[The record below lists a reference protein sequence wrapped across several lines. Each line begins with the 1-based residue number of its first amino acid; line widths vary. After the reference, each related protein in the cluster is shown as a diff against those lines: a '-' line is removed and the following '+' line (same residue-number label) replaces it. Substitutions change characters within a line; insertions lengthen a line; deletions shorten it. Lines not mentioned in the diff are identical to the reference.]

1 MNSTSTTL
9 DWNHV
14 RAFLATAEHGS
25 LSAAA
30 RKLGQTQPTLSRQV
44 AALESRLGILLFER
58 VGRRLQMTKGG
69 RELLAQTRIMGDAAD
84 RLALAALGQSQ
95 SISGEISI
103 TASDV
108 FSAFLL
114 PPVLHRLRGL
124 APHLKIDVVAD
135 NDIRDI
141 LKREADIAIRHSRPT
156 QPDLIA
162 RLVRQAT
169 AHFYAS
175 SGYLKLHGR
184 PKTLADMSEHDFV
197 SIVSP
202 QQMLDFMLPLGLP
215 LDEGNFPIGSQ
226 NGIVAWELVKQGFG
240 IMIMADEV
248 AALTTGIERVL
259 PQMEPVEFPVWLVT
273 HRELHTSRRI
283 RLVFDLLAE
292 AMGQSA
298 A

>member
-1 MNSTSTTL
+1 MTNISSPP
-9 DWNHV
+9 DWNHI
-14 RAFLATAEHGS
+14 RAFLITAEQGS

-44 AALESRLGILLFER
+44 AALENRLGIMLFER
-58 VGRRLQMTKGG
+58 VGRRLELTQGG

-84 RLALAALGQSQ
+84 RLALTALGQSQ

-103 TASDV
+103 TASDI

-114 PPVLHRLRGL
+114 PPVLLRLRSL
-124 APHLKIDVVAD
+124 APQLKINVVAD

-175 SGYLKLHGR
+175 RSYLKARGV
-184 PKTLADMSEHDFV
+184 PKTIADLAKHDFV
-197 SIVSP
+197 SIGKTERI
-202 QQMLDFMLPLGLP
+202 LEFLLPLGLP
-215 LDEGNFPIGSQ
+215 LDETNFSIGTQ
-226 NGIVAWELVKQGFG
+226 NGLVGWELVKQGFG
-240 IMIMADEV
+240 IVIMSDEV
-248 AALTTGIERVL
+248 AALTPGIERVL
-259 PQMEPVEFPVWLVT
+259 PKMDPVEFPVWLVT

-292 AMGQSA
+292 AMS
-298 A
+298 

>member
-1 MNSTSTTL
+1 MTNISSPP
-9 DWNHV
+9 DWNHI
-14 RAFLATAEHGS
+14 RAFLITAEQGS

-44 AALESRLGILLFER
+44 AALENRLGIMLFER
-58 VGRRLQMTKGG
+58 VGRRLELTQGG

-84 RLALAALGQSQ
+84 RLALTALGQSQ

-103 TASDV
+103 TASDI

-114 PPVLHRLRGL
+114 PPVLLRLRSL
-124 APHLKIDVVAD
+124 APQLKINVVAD

-175 SGYLKLHGR
+175 RSYLKARGV
-184 PKTLADMSEHDFV
+184 PKTIADLAKHDFV
-197 SIVSP
+197 SIGKTERI
-202 QQMLDFMLPLGLP
+202 LEFLLPLGLP
-215 LDEGNFPIGSQ
+215 LDETNFSIGTQ
-226 NGIVAWELVKQGFG
+226 NGLVGWELVKQGFG
-240 IMIMADEV
+240 IVIMSDEV
-248 AALTTGIERVL
+248 AALTPGIERVL
-259 PQMEPVEFPVWLVT
+259 PKMDPIEFPVWLVT

-292 AMGQSA
+292 AMS
-298 A
+298 

>member
-124 APHLKIDVVAD
+124 APHLKINVVAD

-184 PKTLADMSEHDFV
+184 PKTLADMGEHDFV
-197 SIVSP
+197 SIGSP

-215 LDEGNFPIGSQ
+215 LDESNFPIGSQ

-248 AALTTGIERVL
+248 AALTTGIEQVL

-292 AMGQSA
+292 AMGRSA

>member
-1 MNSTSTTL
+1 MSNISSPP
-9 DWNHV
+9 DWNHI
-14 RAFLATAEHGS
+14 RAFLTTAEQGS

-44 AALESRLGILLFER
+44 AALENRLGIMLFER
-58 VGRRLQMTKGG
+58 VGRRLELTQGG

-84 RLALAALGQSQ
+84 RLALTALGQSQ

-103 TASDV
+103 TASDI

-114 PPVLHRLRGL
+114 PPVLLRLRSL
-124 APHLKIDVVAD
+124 APQLKINVVAD

-175 SGYLKLHGR
+175 RSYLKARGV
-184 PKTLADMSEHDFV
+184 PKTIADLAKHDFV
-197 SIVSP
+197 SIGKTERI
-202 QQMLDFMLPLGLP
+202 LEFLLPLGLP
-215 LDEGNFPIGSQ
+215 LDETNFSIGTQ
-226 NGIVAWELVKQGFG
+226 NGIVGWELVKQGFG
-240 IMIMADEV
+240 IVIMSDEV
-248 AALTTGIERVL
+248 AALTPGIERVL
-259 PQMEPVEFPVWLVT
+259 PKMDPVEFPVWLVT

-292 AMGQSA
+292 AMS
-298 A
+298 

>member
-124 APHLKIDVVAD
+124 APHLKINVVAD

-156 QPDLIA
+156 QPELIA

>member
-1 MNSTSTTL
+1 MNSTSATL

-58 VGRRLQMTKGG
+58 VGRRLQMTNGG

-124 APHLKIDVVAD
+124 APHLKINVVAD

-184 PKTLADMSEHDFV
+184 PKTLADMGEHDFV
-197 SIVSP
+197 SIGSP

-215 LDEGNFPIGSQ
+215 LDEGNFPVGSQ
-226 NGIVAWELVKQGFG
+226 NGIVAWELVKQDFG

>member
-58 VGRRLQMTKGG
+58 VGRRLELTKGG

-124 APHLKIDVVAD
+124 APNLKINVVAD

-175 SGYLKLHGR
+175 SGYLKLRGR
-184 PKTLADMSEHDFV
+184 PKTLADMSGHDFV
-197 SIVSP
+197 SIDSP
-202 QQMLDFMLPLGLP
+202 RQMLDFMLALGLP
-215 LDEGNFPIGSQ
+215 LDESNFPIGSQ

-248 AALTTGIERVL
+248 AALTPGIERIL
-259 PQMEPVEFPVWLVT
+259 PQMEPVEFPIWLVT

>member
-1 MNSTSTTL
+1 MNSLSPTL
-9 DWNHV
+9 DWNHI
-14 RAFLATAEHGS
+14 RAFLATAEHGT

-58 VGRRLQMTKGG
+58 VGRRLELTSGG

-124 APHLKIDVVAD
+124 APHLKINVVAD

-156 QPDLIA
+156 QADLIA

-184 PKTLADMSEHDFV
+184 PKTLADMSRHDFV
-197 SIVSP
+197 SIDSP
-202 QQMLDFMLPLGLP
+202 RRMLDFMLPLGLP
-215 LDEGNFPIGSQ
+215 LDESNFLIGSQ

-248 AALTTGIERVL
+248 AALTPRIERVL
-259 PQMEPVEFPVWLVT
+259 PQMQPVEFPIWLVT

-292 AMGQSA
+292 AIGHSK
-298 A
+298 

>member
-124 APHLKIDVVAD
+124 APHLKINVVAD

-202 QQMLDFMLPLGLP
+202 QQILDFMLPLGLP

-226 NGIVAWELVKQGFG
+226 NGIVAWELAKQGFG